1 MVKKEQTDSAD
12 TSGTPASTPRRSTR
26 LDSLSTRPGVISGSS
41 PLSRNVTPSPS
52 TSGTP
57 RASTPASGL
66 KFKPKNVAR
75 RTKAERD
82 ADAPVVKEE
91 PVRNSRS
98 DRGGRGGRGGARGG
112 ASGGAMGRGRGKF
125 DNIVTSQAQGPLAA
139 PPAGYGSTG
148 GGWGGR
154 GTTSA
159 GFSRVGG
166 GRDSHSPLIRS
177 QSPQVKSE
185 EGEDGTPVPG
195 SSNGRSREATV
206 DLHDMHDMAIS
217 MGEQK
222 PIPGHIEQYFPIRI
236 DKQDL
241 ESVSATAAGF
251 SSLSVKD
258 SLLNMVEEENSSGI
272 IDTPK
277 EILEV
282 SRALEQG
289 RYMAPEQVDE
299 ARRAVIDSV
308 NISKEFGLG
317 GSDTTEMEQK
327 LYLFQLP
334 PIIPSFQAAEK
345 EQVDVDIEDSEGDRE
360 KEKDNEEED
369 NDVEIVA
376 KDTVESDEPSI
387 PSLPE
392 GQVGNLRLHKSGKL
406 TMVIGDI
413 VMDVT
418 QGVPAKFL
426 QDIVVCSAEEKQ
438 AYLIGQVKRK
448 MVVTPKLDEL
458 L

>member
-1 MVKKEQTDSAD
+1 
-12 TSGTPASTPRRSTR
+12 
-26 LDSLSTRPGVISGSS
+26 
-41 PLSRNVTPSPS
+41 
-52 TSGTP
+52 
-57 RASTPASGL
+57 
-66 KFKPKNVAR
+66 
-75 RTKAERD
+75 
-82 ADAPVVKEE
+82 
-91 PVRNSRS
+91 
-98 DRGGRGGRGGARGG
+98 
-112 ASGGAMGRGRGKF
+112 
-125 DNIVTSQAQGPLAA
+125 
-139 PPAGYGSTG
+139 
-148 GGWGGR
+148 
-154 GTTSA
+154 
-159 GFSRVGG
+159 
-166 GRDSHSPLIRS
+166 
-177 QSPQVKSE
+177 
-185 EGEDGTPVPG
+185 
-195 SSNGRSREATV
+195 
-206 DLHDMHDMAIS
+206 

>member
-1 MVKKEQTDSAD
+1 
-12 TSGTPASTPRRSTR
+12 
-26 LDSLSTRPGVISGSS
+26 
-41 PLSRNVTPSPS
+41 
-52 TSGTP
+52 
-57 RASTPASGL
+57 
-66 KFKPKNVAR
+66 
-75 RTKAERD
+75 
-82 ADAPVVKEE
+82 
-91 PVRNSRS
+91 
-98 DRGGRGGRGGARGG
+98 
-112 ASGGAMGRGRGKF
+112 
-125 DNIVTSQAQGPLAA
+125 
-139 PPAGYGSTG
+139 
-148 GGWGGR
+148 
-154 GTTSA
+154 
-159 GFSRVGG
+159 
-166 GRDSHSPLIRS
+166 
-177 QSPQVKSE
+177 
-185 EGEDGTPVPG
+185 
-195 SSNGRSREATV
+195 
-206 DLHDMHDMAIS
+206 
-217 MGEQK
+217 MGEQNA
-222 PIPGHIEQYFPIRI
+222 IPGHIEQYFPIRI

-241 ESVSATAAGF
+241 SAVSATAATF

-334 PIIPSFQAAEK
+334 PIIPSFQAPEK
-345 EQVDVDIEDSEGDRE
+345 QEVDVDIEEDNEDKE
-360 KEKDNEEED
+360 KEDAAD
-369 NDVEIVA
+369 DDDVEIVTEETA
-376 KDTVESDEPSI
+376 EAEETTNTC
-387 PSLPE
+387 SLPE

-406 TMVIGDI
+406 TMVIGDV

>member
-1 MVKKEQTDSAD
+1 M
-12 TSGTPASTPRRSTR
+12 
-26 LDSLSTRPGVISGSS
+26 
-41 PLSRNVTPSPS
+41 
-52 TSGTP
+52 
-57 RASTPASGL
+57 
-66 KFKPKNVAR
+66 
-75 RTKAERD
+75 
-82 ADAPVVKEE
+82 
-91 PVRNSRS
+91 
-98 DRGGRGGRGGARGG
+98 
-112 ASGGAMGRGRGKF
+112 
-125 DNIVTSQAQGPLAA
+125 
-139 PPAGYGSTG
+139 
-148 GGWGGR
+148 
-154 GTTSA
+154 
-159 GFSRVGG
+159 G

-185 EGEDGTPVPG
+185 EGDEGTPVP
-195 SSNGRSREATV
+195 SGRSREATV
-206 DLHDMHDMAIS
+206 DLNDMHDMAIS
-217 MGEQK
+217 MGEQST
-222 PIPGHIEQYFPIRI
+222 IPEHIEQYFPIRI
-236 DKQDL
+236 DKQDMTG
-241 ESVSATAAGF
+241 VSSTAAGF

-317 GSDTTEMEQK
+317 GNDTAEMEQK

-334 PIIPSFQAAEK
+334 PIIPTFEQK
-345 EQVDVDIEDSEGDRE
+345 EEVKEIEVDDEEDKEEEEGEGDDVE
-360 KEKDNEEED
+360 VVNEETPDE
-369 NDVEIVA
+369 
-376 KDTVESDEPSI
+376 ESLPTSSAG
-387 PSLPE
+387 SLPE
-392 GQVGNLRLHKSGKL
+392 GQVGRLRLHKSGKL

-458 L
+458 LY

>member
-1 MVKKEQTDSAD
+1 
-12 TSGTPASTPRRSTR
+12 
-26 LDSLSTRPGVISGSS
+26 
-41 PLSRNVTPSPS
+41 
-52 TSGTP
+52 
-57 RASTPASGL
+57 
-66 KFKPKNVAR
+66 
-75 RTKAERD
+75 
-82 ADAPVVKEE
+82 
-91 PVRNSRS
+91 
-98 DRGGRGGRGGARGG
+98 
-112 ASGGAMGRGRGKF
+112 
-125 DNIVTSQAQGPLAA
+125 
-139 PPAGYGSTG
+139 
-148 GGWGGR
+148 
-154 GTTSA
+154 
-159 GFSRVGG
+159 
-166 GRDSHSPLIRS
+166 
-177 QSPQVKSE
+177 
-185 EGEDGTPVPG
+185 
-195 SSNGRSREATV
+195 
-206 DLHDMHDMAIS
+206 MHDMAIS
-217 MGEQK
+217 MGEQNA
-222 PIPGHIEQYFPIRI
+222 IPGHIEQYFPIRI

-241 ESVSATAAGF
+241 ASVSATAATF

-334 PIIPSFQAAEK
+334 PIIPSFQAPEK
-345 EQVDVDIEDSEGDRE
+345 QEVDVDIEDNEEGE
-360 KEKDNEEED
+360 KEKDGENDDED
-369 NDVEIVA
+369 DDDVEIVTEETA
-376 KDTVESDEPSI
+376 EPEETTNTC
-387 PSLPE
+387 SLPE

-406 TMVIGDI
+406 TMVIGDV

>member
-1 MVKKEQTDSAD
+1 MVKKEQSDSAD
-12 TSGTPASTPRRSTR
+12 SSASPASTPRRSTR
-26 LDSLSTRPGVISGSS
+26 LESLSTRPGVISGSS

-52 TSGTP
+52 A
-57 RASTPASGL
+57 RASTPSSGL

-82 ADAPVVKEE
+82 ADAPVVKDE
-91 PVRNSRS
+91 PVRAVRS
-98 DRGGRGGRGGARGG
+98 TRGGRGGRGGA
-112 ASGGAMGRGRGKF
+112 AGRGRGKF

-139 PPAGYGSTG
+139 PPAGYGATSG
-148 GGWGGR
+148 SWGSR

-159 GFSRVGG
+159 GFSRVGA
-166 GRDSHSPLIRS
+166 RDSHSPLIRS
-177 QSPQVKSE
+177 QSPQVKTE
-185 EGEDGTPVPG
+185 ENEDGTPV
-195 SSNGRSREATV
+195 SGRSREATV
-206 DLHDMHDMAIS
+206 DLHDMHEMAIS
-217 MGEQK
+217 MGEQL

-236 DKQDL
+236 DKQDP
-241 ESVSATAAGF
+241 ESVSQTAAGF

-258 SLLNMVEEENSSGI
+258 SLLNMVEEDSG

-317 GSDTTEMEQK
+317 GSDAAELEQK

-334 PIIPSFQAAEK
+334 PIIPSFKAKEEEK
-345 EQVDVDIEDSEGDRE
+345 EEVE
-360 KEKDNEEED
+360 EKDKDKEE
-369 NDVEIVA
+369 DVEIVEE
-376 KDTVESDEPSI
+376 TETEETNG
-387 PSLPE
+387 LPE

-406 TMVIGDI
+406 TMVIGDV